1 MRALLI
7 DGGQSG
13 CRAAV
18 VDHGRTLATTA
29 LPACRVKAATTA
41 CCERCWRATSRRRRG
56 ATAVADGVDVVAAG
70 LTGFAGEADAVAA
83 AVPAPTVLV
92 APRRRHRP
100 PRRARR

>member
-29 LPACRVKAATTA
+29 LPGLPRQGRDYAVL
-41 CCERCWRATSRRRRG
+41 RALL
-56 ATAVADGVDVVAAG
+56 AG
-70 LTGFAGEADAVAA
+70 AGEARGGVAWSGEARGGSDVAA
-83 AVPAPTVLV
+83 LPPATPQLLRFTRPTRDR
-92 APRRRHRP
+92 APP
-100 PRRARR
+100 ALA